1 MYFSGSFL
9 KFFLF
14 LFSNNSLLCLGV
26 KSVRLIAPAVN
37 VSLPFLSLKTLA
49 AFSSSSVKSA
59 SSSVPLWPS
68 HLSTHC
74 CLSESHAKPSAGFLG
89 IITSAL
95 VKVGLPFPSMY
106 DCASSLVLKASESS
120 PPLLLSLTT
129 KPLPSINCSVLT
141 SSTSK
146 RGWPTWGPFG
156 LNLTFLVI
164 CSNVGAGNPLFLK
177 YSFWK
182 VL

>member
-1 MYFSGSFL
+1 MYLTSPGLGGIRAS
-9 KFFLF
+9 
-14 LFSNNSLLCLGV
+14 SL
-26 KSVRLIAPAVN
+26 VN
-37 VSLPFLSLKTLA
+37 TGFP
-49 AFSSSSVKSA
+49 FSS
-59 SSSVPLWPS
+59 
-68 HLSTHC
+68 
-74 CLSESHAKPSAGFLG
+74 
-89 IITSAL
+89 
-95 VKVGLPFPSMY
+95 MY
-106 DCASSLVLKASESS
+106 ACACSLVLKASESS
-120 PPLLLSLTT
+120 PSLLLSLTT